1 MHPLSICVLF
11 IPHILVRLLP
21 MEYVE
26 DSKFTPCNSRS
37 TYTRLCRVRPVRL
50 VLQDFIE
57 SILSEMILRDSVES
71 VQSDLHYP
79 TSPCSSQLGNS
90 SCPAHSTGYPW
101 NAPFGNPPHFRGPVE
116 RLRWRSRKRHFRHH
130 RRQFSH
136 CWGPGDLC
144 RLFKS
149 VNPGFYWRR
158 VPAFVAIPLLA
169 STTMPQRLPTTLAER
184 PSFPQ
189 SISPPPPSRHQPF
202 YLNRPS
208 KTILPPPPPRP
219 VNQPYAFY
227 LSIMNYSGIFS

>member
-1 MHPLSICVLF
+1 MTFRLTWILVLQYYTLLATYFDPSYPSEVVPGGGLSLLHVSRTTRMHPLSICVLF

-101 NAPFGNPPHFRGPVE
+101 NAPFGNPPIFE
-116 RLRWRSRKRHFRHH
+116 ARSNAFA
-130 RRQFSH
+130 
-136 CWGPGDLC
+136 GDLANAT
-144 RLFKS
+144 LGTTGDNFPIVGAPATS
-149 VNPGFYWRR
+149 AGFSR
-158 VPAFVAIPLLA
+158 ASIPA
-169 STTMPQRLPTTLAER
+169 STGDV
-184 PSFPQ
+184 
-189 SISPPPPSRHQPF
+189 SPP
-202 YLNRPS
+202 L
-208 KTILPPPPPRP
+208 
-219 VNQPYAFY
+219 
-227 LSIMNYSGIFS
+227 